1 MPSTGKVGT
10 LRAALRRRLEQEEAA
25 GQESIRAA
33 AAQPGGA
40 PVAFAIC
47 RANVHGGGTLNPPD
61 HSAGGGG
68 GSRGHTGYLLSFEWL
83 DAPQPALEVRARRS
97 PLCLL
102 PLPSPP
108 LHCAAAC
115 APPTWCARP
124 RCGLR
129 WGGRLCLCAGQR
141 RHHLPHLSCDRATGS
156 DLGPHAHR
164 CCD

>member
-1 MPSTGKVGT
+1 MPSTGKVDT

-102 PLPSPP
+102 PLPLPSTVRLPVHRP
-108 LHCAAAC
+108 HGVRGLAAA
-115 APPTWCARP
+115 
-124 RCGLR
+124 
-129 WGGRLCLCAGQR
+129 
-141 RHHLPHLSCDRATGS
+141 
-156 DLGPHAHR
+156 
-164 CCD
+164 